1 MKRTPSAFDVQA
13 DGVHNGKCIAKR
25 GQNRAI
31 VIDVGSHRF
40 DVRPGIGEKRATLIG
55 MSRCDPHEEIAI
67 AQMANNPA
75 TEEPGPAKYRHELH
89 RHVAHWSLVS
99 WR

>member
-1 MKRTPSAFDVQA
+1 MDGMKRTPSAFDVQA

-40 DVRPGIGEKRATLIG
+40 DVRPGIGKKRATLIG

-67 AQMANNPA
+67 A
-75 TEEPGPAKYRHELH
+75 
-89 RHVAHWSLVS
+89 
-99 WR
+99 